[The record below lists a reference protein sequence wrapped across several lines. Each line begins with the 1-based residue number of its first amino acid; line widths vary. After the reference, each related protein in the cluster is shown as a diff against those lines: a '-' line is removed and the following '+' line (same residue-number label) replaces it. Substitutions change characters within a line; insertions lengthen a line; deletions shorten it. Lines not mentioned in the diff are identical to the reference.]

1 MTPQELAR
9 EMHALWQ
16 QAHTILLDSMQLRKR
31 IPRDDPF
38 RRLVLEIALQDLQ
51 SFANRA
57 DALATLAESWPSKR
71 KGRQGNR

>member
-9 EMHALWQ
+9 ELHGLWEH
-16 QAHTILLDSMQLRKR
+16 AHTILLEAMELRKR

-38 RRLVLEIALQDLQ
+38 RRLALEIALQDLQ

-57 DALATLAESWPSKR
+57 DALSTLAESWPPKR
-71 KGRQGNR
+71 KGR